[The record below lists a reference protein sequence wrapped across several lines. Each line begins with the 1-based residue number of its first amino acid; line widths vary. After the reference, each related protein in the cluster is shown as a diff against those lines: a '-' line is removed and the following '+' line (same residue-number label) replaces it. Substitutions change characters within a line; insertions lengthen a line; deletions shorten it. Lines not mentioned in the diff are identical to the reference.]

1 MKKLLVLVTNKNFE
15 RLNKS
20 KISYSSHR
28 DIKVEVDC
36 SNYATKADV
45 RKETSTDTPSPAKK
59 SIQLT

>member
-1 MKKLLVLVTNKNFE
+1 MSWFFPKP
-15 RLNKS
+15 
-20 KISYSSHR
+20 YSSHR
-28 DIKVEVDC
+28 DIKVEINC